1 MTGSEGNGF
10 QQYKLMLLDRLDRFE
25 EEIKA
30 LRQEVAALHGE
41 VVALKVKAG
50 LWGALAGALGPA
62 LMAIFYLLVRASGKP
77 LL

>member
-1 MTGSEGNGF
+1 MTDTNGNGF

-30 LRQEVAALHGE
+30 LRRDVVDLKAE

-50 LWGALAGALGPA
+50 LWGAVAGALGPA